1 MALAEFDVLENA
13 ADEAVSILLR
23 IHPIFQLKTPF
34 TTMKTTTQ
42 FLAFCLLASVFA
54 LSVGCTNSENSKP
67 ATAEELSQMNRDFA
81 AALNAKD
88 AVAAAN
94 CYTEDATILPP
105 NEAPVK
111 GRANIQKYWEGAIAA
126 GAFDAE
132 VATTETGSNGDLGYE
147 IGRLQ
152 MKIKMPDGK
161 IVVERGKYTELLKRG
176 ADGKWLSTHGMW
188 NTDTLSLK

>member
-1 MALAEFDVLENA
+1 MKRT
-13 ADEAVSILLR
+13 IL
-23 IHPIFQLKTPF
+23 
-34 TTMKTTTQ
+34 
-42 FLAFCLLASVFA
+42 FLAFCLLANLF
-54 LSVGCTNSENSKP
+54 GCTNADKSKA
-67 ATAEELSQMNRDFA
+67 ATTEELSQMNRDFVK
-81 AALNAKD
+81 ALNAKD

-111 GRANIQKYWEGAIAA
+111 GRVNIQKYWEGAIAE

-132 VATTETGSNGDLGYE
+132 VATTETGSTGDLGYE

-152 MKIKMPDGK
+152 MKTKMPDGK

-176 ADGKWLSTHGMW
+176 VDGKWKSTHGMW
-188 NTDTLSLK
+188 NMDTLPLK

>member
-1 MALAEFDVLENA
+1 MKANLTLLVLSIL
-13 ADEAVSILLR
+13 VSIS
-23 IHPIFQLKTPF
+23 IFSCTEKKETP
-34 TTMKTTTQ
+34 K
-42 FLAFCLLASVFA
+42 
-54 LSVGCTNSENSKP
+54 E
-67 ATAEELSQMNRDFA
+67 ATAEELSQMNRDFVK
-81 AALNAKD
+81 ALNAKD

-94 CYTEDATILPP
+94 CYTEDATLLPP
-105 NEAPVK
+105 NEPPVK

-161 IVVERGKYTELLKRG
+161 IVG
-176 ADGKWLSTHGMW
+176 
-188 NTDTLSLK
+188 

>member
-1 MALAEFDVLENA
+1 MK
-13 ADEAVSILLR
+13 
-23 IHPIFQLKTPF
+23 KTISF
-34 TTMKTTTQ
+34 
-42 FLAFCLLASVFA
+42 FVFCLLANVFS
-54 LSVGCTNSENSKP
+54 LFIGCANADKSKP
-67 ATAEELSQMNRDFA
+67 ATAEQLSQMNRDFVK
-81 AALNAKD
+81 ALNAKN

-94 CYTEDATILPP
+94 CYTEDATLLPP

-147 IGRLQ
+147 TGRLQ
-152 MKIKMPDGK
+152 MKMKMPDGT
-161 IVVERGKYTELLKRG
+161 IAVERGKYTELLKRG

-188 NTDTLSLK
+188 NTDTLALK

>member
-1 MALAEFDVLENA
+1 MALDF
-13 ADEAVSILLR
+13 
-23 IHPIFQLKTPF
+23 F
-34 TTMKTTTQ
+34 TKQNTVMFKIN
-42 FLAFCLLASVFA
+42 FLATLSICALLFA
-54 LSVGCTNSENSKP
+54 ACQQTPEP
-67 ATAEELSQMNRDFA
+67 QAATAEELSQMNRDFVK
-81 AALNAKD
+81 ALNAKD

-152 MKIKMPDGK
+152 MKIKMPDGT
-161 IVVERGKYTELLKRG
+161 IAVERGKYTELLKRG

-188 NTDTLSLK
+188 NTDTLALK

>member
-1 MALAEFDVLENA
+1 MKANLTLLVLSIL
-13 ADEAVSILLR
+13 VSIS
-23 IHPIFQLKTPF
+23 IFSCTEKKETP
-34 TTMKTTTQ
+34 K
-42 FLAFCLLASVFA
+42 
-54 LSVGCTNSENSKP
+54 E
-67 ATAEELSQMNRDFA
+67 ATAEELSQMNRDFVK
-81 AALNAKD
+81 ALNAKD

-94 CYTEDATILPP
+94 CYTEDATLLPP

-152 MKIKMPDGK
+152 
-161 IVVERGKYTELLKRG
+161 
-176 ADGKWLSTHGMW
+176 
-188 NTDTLSLK
+188 